1 MCSSILLAC
10 VEFVTSPKVIIMNAI
25 SSKVLVSTAALASH
39 ACDALL
45 VGVFAASAKSKKL
58 NAPAASLALL
68 EALSLSVAGKSD
80 LPSGLGKTHTVYPAA
95 GSSIKAARVICVGL
109 GDEAQLNTKNYA
121 KAMRAALAD
130 CANEHVKTVVHG
142 FMDAVVID
150 ADAPAKARFAMS
162 LAHEVCYRYDATLS
176 KKAGA
181 RALSTVILPVAS
193 SADLKTA
200 TIGAKQGAAMG
211 QGANVARELANLPA
225 NICTPNYLAKQAQS
239 IAKQFGMNC
248 EVLERKQLQ
257 ALKMGSF
264 LSVAA
269 GSDEPP
275 RLIVLKYN
283 AGKKGAAP
291 HVLVGKGVTF
301 DTGGIS
307 LKPGIGMDEM
317 KFDMCGAASVLGTI
331 HAIAAMEL
339 AINVVAIIPATEN
352 MPNGRATKPGDVVTS
367 MSGQTIEVL
376 NTDAEGRLILCDALT
391 YAERFKPAAVVD
403 VATLTGACVVALG
416 AVNSGLYGNNDDL
429 IGKLQMASKTSL
441 DGAWHMPMG
450 EEYHEQLKSNFAD
463 IANIGGPP
471 AGSVTAA
478 CFLSKFTKAY
488 PWAHLDIAGTAWKG
502 GAVKGAT
509 GRPVG
514 LLTQYLID
522 STAT

>member
-1 MCSSILLAC
+1 MITITAKSI
-10 VEFVTSPKVIIMNAI
+10 
-25 SSKVLVSTAALASH
+25 VLSTALSSQ
-39 ACDALL
+39 ACDALI
-45 VGVFAASAKSKKL
+45 VGVFTSTGKPKLL
-58 NAPAASLALL
+58 NAPAASLAVL
-68 EALSLSVAGKSD
+68 EALNLSVAGKAD
-80 LPSGLGKTHTVYPAA
+80 LPSSLAKTHTVYPAA
-95 GSSIKAARVICVGL
+95 GSAIKAARVVCVGL
-109 GDEAQLNTKNYA
+109 GDEQNLNAKNYA
-121 KAMRAALAD
+121 KAVRAALND
-130 CANEHVKTVVHG
+130 CANEHIKTVILG
-142 FMDAVVID
+142 IMDAPVND
-150 ADAPAKARFAMS
+150 ADPCIKARHALS
-162 LAHEVCYRYDATLS
+162 LAHEVCYRYDTTLS
-176 KKAGA
+176 KKAGI
-181 RALSTVILPVAS
+181 RALANLVLPVAN
-193 SADLKTA
+193 AGELKA
-200 TIGAKQGAAMG
+200 ASLGAKQGAAIG
-211 QGANVARELANLPA
+211 QGANLTRELANLPA
-225 NICTPNYLAKQAQS
+225 NFCTPKHLAKQAQG
-239 IAKQFGMNC
+239 IAKQFGMGC
-248 EVLERKQLQ
+248 DILERKQLQ

-283 AGKKGAAP
+283 GGKKGAAP
-291 HVLVGKGVTF
+291 QVLVGKGVTF

-307 LKPGIGMDEM
+307 LKPGLGMDEM
-317 KFDMCGAASVLGTI
+317 KFDMCGAASVLGTMQ
-331 HAIAAMEL
+331 AIATMGL

-352 MPNGRATKPGDVVTS
+352 MPNGGATKPGDVVTS

-391 YAERFKPAAVVD
+391 YAERFKPAAVID

-416 AVNSGLYGNNDDL
+416 AVNSGLYGNNDRL
-429 IGKLQMASKTSL
+429 IAQLQSASKTSL

-522 STAT
+522 VAA

>member
-1 MCSSILLAC
+1 M
-10 VEFVTSPKVIIMNAI
+10 TAI
-25 SSKVLVSTAALASH
+25 TAKSLVSNAALASH
-39 ACDALL
+39 ACDALI
-45 VGVFAASAKSKKL
+45 VGVFASVGKVKKL
-58 NAPAASLALL
+58 TAPAASLALIESL
-68 EALSLSVAGKSD
+68 NLSAASKAD
-80 LPSGLGKTHTVYPAA
+80 LPTGLAKTHTVYPTA
-95 GSSIKAARVICVGL
+95 GGSVKAARVICVGL
-109 GDEAQLNTKNYA
+109 GEEKNFNAKSYA
-121 KAMRAALAD
+121 KALRAALGD

-142 FMDAVVID
+142 LMDVVLPD
-150 ADAPAKARFAMS
+150 ADVAVMARHALN
-162 LAHEVCYRYDATLS
+162 LAHEACYRYDTTLS

-181 RALSTVILPVAS
+181 RALATLVLPLANAAMLKAAILGS
-193 SADLKTA
+193 
-200 TIGAKQGAAMG
+200 KQGAAIG
-211 QGANVARELANLPA
+211 LGANLTRELANLPA
-225 NICTPNYLAKQAQS
+225 NICTPKYLGKQAQ
-239 IAKQFGMNC
+239 IMAKQFGMGC

-283 AGKKGAAP
+283 GGKKGAAP
-291 HVLVGKGVTF
+291 QVLVGKGVTF

-307 LKPGIGMDEM
+307 LKPGLGMDEM
-317 KFDMCGAASVLGTI
+317 KFDMCGAASVLGTM
-331 HAIAAMEL
+331 HAIAAMGL
-339 AINVVAIIPATEN
+339 ALNVVAIIPATEN

-367 MSGQTIEVL
+367 MSGQTIEIL

-391 YAERFKPAAVVD
+391 YAERFKPAAVID

-416 AVNSGLYGNNDDL
+416 AVNSGLYGNDDAL
-429 IGKLQMASKTSL
+429 IGKLQAASKTSL

-478 CFLSKFTKAY
+478 CFLAKFTTAY

-522 STAT
+522 AAA